1 MRASPDGKREV
12 PVWWVVLGVL
22 AGLLLLTLLI
32 LLMWK
37 VSVCVWGGGTRH
49 SAAGHPWG
57 QLGRVVA
64 R

>member
-1 MRASPDGKREV
+1 M

-37 VSVCVWGGGTRH
+37 VSMWGGATTLGTPVTPRH
-49 SAAGHPWG
+49 AGRTPMA
-57 QLGRVVA
+57 LK
-64 R
+64 